1 MLVTYFNELIL
12 YAWRTLPMQIVT
24 VFFFTSQLAKK
35 VPVPSAWSRIPQLHL
50 VMAKQNNT

>member
-24 VFFFTSQLAKK
+24 GFFFTSQLAKK